1 MLQILSLI
9 ALIATQAE
17 AEGISPTPPILTM
30 ENLPLELDSLLQEP
44 EVAGAQISLHVV
56 RVSDGKV
63 LYAKNENELRV
74 PASTIKLF
82 TTAAA
87 LDELGPDYRFK
98 TEIYGSAP
106 NAGIIAGN
114 IHLKGYGDP
123 WLVPERFWYFANRLK
138 YSGVTQIDGDIIVDE
153 SYFGGP
159 AIAAGQEQD
168 SSSSAYMAPAGAL
181 SVGFNAVLV
190 HILPTVAGQ
199 PARIAI
205 EPSSDN
211 ITVEGTVTTSE
222 RTRTRLNVE
231 VVEKDGKNVVK
242 VEGYILQTDKPR
254 GYWRRIHHPGL
265 HAGSVFKAMLSS
277 IGIKV
282 QGDVRLGQLSPSQPA
297 TSQNSAS
304 PDGANQAAAPEPMVS
319 MTSPRLA
326 DLMEKVNKYSNNFMA
341 GQLARALGAE
351 VSGAPGSWDKGE
363 EAIQK
368 FLKERVKVSAPLPV
382 IKNASGLHDV
392 NRVTSKHVTE
402 LLCFMAQEPK
412 HEIEFLNSMAVAGGV
427 GTLQSRMQEGS
438 ANLVLRAKTGTL
450 SIASAL
456 SGYVTTQSGELL
468 AFSVLVNHFQQG
480 IQPIWKM
487 QDAIGEALS
496 KVTAPSKKQVQVE
509 HTN

>member
-1 MLQILSLI
+1 MLQILSMI
-9 ALIATQAE
+9 ALIAAPV
-17 AEGISPTPPILTM
+17 AGEGVSPTELDPSI
-30 ENLPLELDSLLQEP
+30 ENLPTILDALVRDP
-44 EVAGAQISLHVV
+44 EVADAQISVHVV
-56 RVSDGKV
+56 RVSDGRV

-98 TEIYGSAP
+98 TEIYGPAAS
-106 NAGIIAGN
+106 AGIVPGD

-138 YSGVTQIDGDIIVDE
+138 YAGVTQIDGDIVVDE
-153 SYFGGP
+153 SYFAGP
-159 AIAAGQEQD
+159 ALAAGQEQD

-181 SVGFNAVLV
+181 SVGFNAILV
-190 HILPTVAGQ
+190 HILPTTAGQ

-205 EPSSDN
+205 EPSSEYAT
-211 ITVEGTVTTSE
+211 IEGGITTSE
-222 RTRTRLNVE
+222 RTRTRVSVE
-231 VVEKDGKNVVK
+231 VVEKNGQSVVE

-265 HAGSVFKAMLSS
+265 HSGAVFKAILKS
-277 IGIKV
+277 IGIQV
-282 QGDVRLGQLSPSQPA
+282 QGKGRLGTLPAQPA
-297 TSQNSAS
+297 PKEDQASA
-304 PDGANQAAAPEPMVS
+304 DEVTPEPMIS
-319 MTSPRLA
+319 RTSPRLA

-351 VSGAPGSWDKGE
+351 TLGAPGSWDKGE
-363 EAIQK
+363 KAIQT
-368 FLKERVKVSAPLPV
+368 FLKERVEISAPLPV

-402 LLCFMAQEPK
+402 LLCFMAREPK

-427 GTLQSRMQEGS
+427 GTLKSRMLEGS
-438 ANLVLRAKTGTL
+438 AHQILRAKTGTL

-468 AFSVLVNHFQQG
+468 AFSMLVNHFQHG

-487 QDAIGEALS
+487 QDALGETLS
-496 KVTAPSKKQVQVE
+496 KIREAPKKHAQLGQK
-509 HTN
+509 N

>member
-1 MLQILSLI
+1 MLQILPMI
-9 ALIATQAE
+9 ALIVTQAE
-17 AEGISPTPPILTM
+17 TVGISPTLAEPSVET
-30 ENLPLELDSLLQEP
+30 LPALLDTLLNDP
-44 EVAGAQISLHVV
+44 EVADAQISLHVV
-56 RVSDGKV
+56 RVSDGQV

-98 TEIYGSAP
+98 TEIYGPAAS
-106 NAGIIAGN
+106 AGIVPGD

-138 YSGVTQIDGDIIVDE
+138 YAGVTQINGDIIVDE
-153 SYFGGP
+153 TYFDGP
-159 AIAAGQEQD
+159 DTAAGHEQD
-168 SSSSAYMAPAGAL
+168 TSSSAYMAPAGAL

-190 HILPTVAGQ
+190 HILPTTAGQ

-205 EPSSDN
+205 EPESDYV
-211 ITVEGTVTTSE
+211 TVEGSVTTSE
-222 RTRTRLNVE
+222 RTRTSVSVE
-231 VVEKDGKNVVK
+231 VVEKNGKSVVE
-242 VEGYILQTDKPR
+242 VEGYILQTDNPR
-254 GYWRRIHHPGL
+254 GYWRRIQHPGL
-265 HAGSVFKAMLSS
+265 HSGAVFKAMLKS

-282 QGDVRLGQLSPSQPA
+282 QGGVRLGALPVPVITSPV
-297 TSQNSAS
+297 
-304 PDGANQAAAPEPMVS
+304 PDDAAPPEPMIS

-351 VSGAPGSWDKGE
+351 TSGAPGNWDKGE
-363 EAIQK
+363 QAIQK
-368 FLKERVKVSAPLPV
+368 FLKERVKTSAPLPV

-402 LLCFMAQEPK
+402 LLCFMAREPK

-427 GTLQSRMQEGS
+427 GTLKSRMQEGS
-438 ANLVLRAKTGTL
+438 AHQILRAKTGTL

-468 AFSVLVNHFQQG
+468 AFSVLVNHFQHG
-480 IQPIWKM
+480 IQPVWKM
-487 QDAIGEALS
+487 QDAIGETLS
-496 KVTAPSKKQVQVE
+496 KITHPPKKHAQLKQK
-509 HTN
+509 N

>member
-1 MLQILSLI
+1 MLQILSMI
-9 ALIATQAE
+9 ALIVTQTE
-17 AEGISPTPPILTM
+17 AVGISPTALEPSAETLPALLDTIL
-30 ENLPLELDSLLQEP
+30 NDP
-44 EVAGAQISLHVV
+44 EVADAQISLHVV
-56 RVSDGKV
+56 RVSDGQV

-98 TEIYGSAP
+98 TEIYGPTAS
-106 NAGIIAGN
+106 AGIVPGD

-138 YSGVTQIDGDIIVDE
+138 YAGITQIDGDIIVDE
-153 SYFGGP
+153 SYFDGP
-159 AIAAGQEQD
+159 AIAAGHEQD
-168 SSSSAYMAPAGAL
+168 TSSSAYMAPAGAL

-190 HILPTVAGQ
+190 HILPTTAGQ

-205 EPSSDN
+205 EPESDYV
-211 ITVEGTVTTSE
+211 TVKGSVTTSE
-222 RTRTRLNVE
+222 RTRTRVSVE
-231 VVEKDGKNVVK
+231 VVEKNGQSVVE
-242 VEGYILQTDKPR
+242 VGGYILQTDNPR
-254 GYWRRIHHPGL
+254 GYWRRIQHPGL
-265 HAGSVFKAMLSS
+265 HSGAVFKAILKS

-282 QGDVRLGQLSPSQPA
+282 QGSVRLGVLPVPAVAAPAPNETAAPS
-297 TSQNSAS
+297 
-304 PDGANQAAAPEPMVS
+304 GEAAPPEPMIA

-351 VSGAPGSWDKGE
+351 TLGAPGSWEKGE
-363 EAIQK
+363 QAIQK
-368 FLKERVKVSAPLPV
+368 FLKERVQISAPLPV

-392 NRVTSKHVTE
+392 NHVTSKHVTE
-402 LLCFMAQEPK
+402 LLCFMAREPK

-427 GTLQSRMQEGS
+427 GTLKSRMQEGS
-438 ANLVLRAKTGTL
+438 AHQILRAKTGTL

-468 AFSVLVNHFQQG
+468 AFSVLVNHFQHG
-480 IQPIWKM
+480 IQPVWKM
-487 QDAIGEALS
+487 QDAIGETLS
-496 KVTAPSKKQVQVE
+496 KITDSPKKHARLKQKD
-509 HTN
+509 